1 MYFNDINNQC
11 ILWGISYSRRNHW
24 QYLLYKYNKES
35 FYKKRSLTLSRDI
48 DEIQED
54 FRSTRAFSATTLLF
68 RPSFTSIAFI
78 PRKSNIT
85 R

>member
-1 MYFNDINNQC
+1 MYFNDINNQYV
-11 ILWGISYSRRNHW
+11 LWGISYSRRNHW
-24 QYLLYKYNKES
+24 QYLLYKYNKVS
-35 FYKKRSLTLSRDI
+35 FRKKRNLTLSRDI
-48 DEIQED
+48 EED

-68 RPSFTSIAFI
+68 RSSFTSIAFI